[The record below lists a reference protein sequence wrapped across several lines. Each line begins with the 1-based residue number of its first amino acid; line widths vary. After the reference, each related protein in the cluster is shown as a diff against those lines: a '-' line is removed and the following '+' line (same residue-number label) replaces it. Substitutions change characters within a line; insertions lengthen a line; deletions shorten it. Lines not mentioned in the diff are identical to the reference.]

1 MKLIFSQVLRNQQP
15 AKAMQL
21 NHRKIYDDGVDDE
34 AVAVDDENK
43 QEAERKART
52 GRCRECC

>member
-1 MKLIFSQVLRNQQP
+1 MKLIFSQVLRNQQQ
-15 AKAMQL
+15 AKSKQL

-34 AVAVDDENK
+34 VDDENK

-52 GRCRECC
+52 GRCM